1 MFFSIKNEFLQ
12 MVLTHLLL
20 IVVFALVYFYLFNN
34 IDKHYILS
42 NEISKDNYKNN
53 KNKIINSL
61 YLSMVVET
69 NTGYC
74 EFNLKSPEAKIIGT
88 VHMFLS
94 LIVSIGYIVLAFKK

>member
-1 MFFSIKNEFLQ
+1 MFFSTNNEFLQ
-12 MVLTHLLL
+12 MFVTHLLL

-42 NEISKDNYKNN
+42 SEIPKDTYKNN

-69 NTGYC
+69 GTGYC
-74 EFNLKSPEAKIIGT
+74 EFNLRSPIAKIICT
-88 VHMFLS
+88 IQMFLS
-94 LIVSIGYIVLAFKK
+94 LIVSIGYIALAIKK